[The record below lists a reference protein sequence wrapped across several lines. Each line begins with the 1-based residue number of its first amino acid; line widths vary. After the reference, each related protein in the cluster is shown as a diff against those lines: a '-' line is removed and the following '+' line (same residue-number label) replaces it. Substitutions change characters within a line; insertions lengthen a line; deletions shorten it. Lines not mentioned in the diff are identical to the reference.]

1 MYGLES
7 GILMKKEREINVIDN
22 VAGELIQRIKDG
34 VYSIGDKL
42 PTEKELCQ
50 MFEVSRSTLRE
61 AISIV
66 RAKGY
71 IETRHGS
78 GSYVI
83 ATNVETKESVEE
95 WFALR
100 KSQLNDFF
108 EVRCTVEVMNI
119 RYAIMRRT
127 DEDIERIKQ
136 IHNAFENAIMRGD
149 AEKMSVLGEKFHRE
163 LARLCG
169 NSLLIEMNR
178 IIAKALRPYRRKSF
192 GISENAIH
200 ALVPHGKII
209 QALEERDL
217 GAGVQAVEEH
227 IDGSLADI
235 AAAAEKS
242 GDERES
248 SEVDVTK

>member
-1 MYGLES
+1 MQ
-7 GILMKKEREINVIDN
+7 MKKEKEVNAIDSMVN
-22 VAGELIQRIKDG
+22 ELTQRITSG
-34 VYSIGDKL
+34 VYTVGDKL

-50 MFEVSRSTLRE
+50 MFEVSRSTIRE
-61 AISIV
+61 AISVI

-71 IETRHGS
+71 VETRHGS

-83 ATNVETKESVEE
+83 ATSAENGESVEQ

-108 EVRCTVEVMNI
+108 EVRCTIEVMNI

-127 DEDIERIKQ
+127 DEDIDKIQK

-149 AEKMSVLGEKFHRE
+149 ARKMSALDEKFHME
-163 LARLCG
+163 LARISD

-178 IIAKALRPYRRKSF
+178 IIANALRPYRMKSF

-200 ALVPHGKII
+200 ALVPHSKII
-209 QALEERDL
+209 QALEARDL
-217 GAGVQAVEEH
+217 TAGVRAVEDH

-242 GDERES
+242 ADDKEAPEA
-248 SEVDVTK
+248 

>member
-1 MYGLES
+1 
-7 GILMKKEREINVIDN
+7 MKKEREINVIDN

-149 AEKMSVLGEKFHRE
+149 AEKMSVLDEKFHME
-163 LARLCG
+163 LARVSG

-178 IIAKALRPYRRKSF
+178 IIAKALRPYRQKVLWNF
-192 GISENAIH
+192 
-200 ALVPHGKII
+200 
-209 QALEERDL
+209 
-217 GAGVQAVEEH
+217 
-227 IDGSLADI
+227 
-235 AAAAEKS
+235 
-242 GDERES
+242 
-248 SEVDVTK
+248 

>member
-1 MYGLES
+1 
-7 GILMKKEREINVIDN
+7 MKKEREINVIDN

-149 AEKMSVLGEKFHRE
+149 AEKNVCPR
-163 LARLCG
+163 
-169 NSLLIEMNR
+169 
-178 IIAKALRPYRRKSF
+178 
-192 GISENAIH
+192 
-200 ALVPHGKII
+200 
-209 QALEERDL
+209 
-217 GAGVQAVEEH
+217 
-227 IDGSLADI
+227 
-235 AAAAEKS
+235 
-242 GDERES
+242 
-248 SEVDVTK
+248 